1 MRNSIRSLLL
11 AFGLLA
17 VLPTARAIASDD
29 PKTEAK
35 AEKKGDTKDAK
46 KADVD
51 PVKRLVEMR
60 LDAFVV
66 AAKAINLP
74 LPGRVKTTQEI
85 LDQFEKMAKDDQV
98 GAILLDLDGLGLS
111 LPDIEE
117 LRAGIKAFRA
127 SGKKVKA
134 YMNTADPNSYLV
146 ACAADEIVI
155 APCGMLAIPGLGRLF
170 PYMRGMYQL
179 QGIEYDV
186 ITAGEF
192 KYPGF
197 VNRREPPEPFLVEF
211 NAILDSWFK
220 DYVTTI
226 AEGRK
231 LTEEKVKELIDMAI
245 LEPENARNY
254 GLIDHIAYYE
264 DYRDQVLRREKLKKG
279 SGDGSD
285 FSKITSLQDLFTQVT
300 REIAK
305 AQESYKAV
313 GPKIAVLHARGPIVD
328 ISLGAVA
335 ASQMIM
341 RDDFVKTVEEIR
353 KNKTIR
359 AVVLHIDSP
368 GGSAYASD
376 VIYRKL
382 KELDDEKPVVVS
394 MGSVAGSGGY
404 YIAAPAR
411 LIFAQPTTI
420 TGSIGVIGM
429 LANQASALNRMD
441 VNMHEMKRGERSLLG
456 MGHRD
461 LTPEDRKVIE
471 DLIMDTYEQFL
482 DRVAEG
488 RKMPKKEVRK
498 IAGGRIYT
506 GRDALDIGLVDR
518 LGGLNDA
525 IAAVRDMADIPKSAE
540 VKIVHYPRPSS
551 LGELAESLFGL
562 QAMLNAVEMAQTPA
576 TPIPFE
582 SQVRFFGR
590 VPQPLCWMAMPDV
603 WTPSLRGDG
612 VQAALDL
619 MGLQPALRPAA
630 GLLP

>member
-1 MRNSIRSLLL
+1 MRKSIFSLLL
-11 AFGLLA
+11 AFGLIA
-17 VLPTARAIASDD
+17 AMPHSYAIAFDD
-29 PKTEAK
+29 PKSDAK
-35 AEKKGDTKDAK
+35 EKDDKKGDEK
-46 KADVD
+46 KEAS
-51 PVKRLVEMR
+51 PIKKLVEMR
-60 LDAFVV
+60 LDSFVV
-66 AAKAINLP
+66 PARAINLP
-74 LPGRVKTTQEI
+74 LPGRIKTTQEV
-85 LDQFEKMAKDDQV
+85 LEQFEKLGKDDET
-98 GAILLDLDGLGLS
+98 GAVLLDLDGLGLS
-111 LPDIEE
+111 MPDIEE

-127 SGKKVKA
+127 KGKKVKA

-146 ACAADEIVI
+146 ACAADEIVL

-197 VNRREPPEPFLVEF
+197 VNRREPPAAFLQEF
-211 NAILDSWFK
+211 DAILNSWFN
-220 DYVTTI
+220 DYVSAI
-226 AEGRK
+226 ADGRK
-231 LTEEKVKELIDMAI
+231 LSEDKVKQLVDEAI
-245 LEPENARNY
+245 FEPENARNH

-264 DYRDQVLRREKLKKG
+264 DYREQILRREKLQKG
-279 SGDGSD
+279 GLGGTD
-285 FSKITSLQDLFTQVT
+285 FSQITSLQDILTVWQ
-300 REIAK
+300 REVKK

-328 ISLGAVA
+328 MSLGAVA
-335 ASQMIM
+335 ASQLIM
-341 RDDFVKTVEEIR
+341 RDDFVKTCEEIR

-382 KELDDEKPVVVS
+382 KELDEEKPIVVS

-441 VNMHEMKRGERSLLG
+441 VNVHEMKRGERSLLG
-456 MGHRD
+456 SGHRD
-461 LTPEDRKVIE
+461 LAPADRKVIE
-471 DLIMDTYEQFL
+471 DLILDTYEQFL

-506 GRDALDIGLVDR
+506 GRDALEIGLVDR

-525 IAAVRDMADIPKSAE
+525 ILAVREMADIPKSAE

-562 QAMLNAVEMAQTPA
+562 QAMMNVAEMAQRPA
-576 TPIPFE
+576 LAIPFE
-582 SQVRFFGR
+582 NQVRFFGR

-603 WTPSLRGDG
+603 WTPQYQPAGLD
-612 VQAALDL
+612 AAMDML
-619 MGLQPALRPAA
+619 GLQPADRAVPS
-630 GLLP
+630 LLP